1 MRLLFTAV
9 LSLGLH
15 AMNPAISAANA
26 APGGSPGSE
35 LADAVS
41 RSNLVRHLRVFQDI
55 ADRNGGNRAA
65 GTSGF
70 DESAEYVQSQLTAAG
85 YQVVSDPFEFMYF
98 KELAP
103 AQLKLT
109 VKYPA
114 NPLSSPFN
122 RHSAARKG
130 TGPGTASDPNGSPAT
145 GMEPEPGSAIKVT
158 TLRFSGSGRV
168 RGPVRDAG
176 TGCRARGFAAF
187 QAGEVAK
194 VVRGICTIDLKV
206 KHAVAAG
213 AVGVVIVND
222 REGDLRGGLTGPRAH
237 VPVVG
242 VRKQDGDLRGYAEI
256 VTSTLSERRVT
267 RNLIVQTP
275 QGRTDEVIMVGAHL
289 DSVQE
294 GPGINDNGSGSAA
307 VLELALRMRQFR
319 PDRAVRF
326 VWWGAEE
333 LGLLGSKHYVGSLP
347 QQEREN
353 IGLYL
358 NLDMIASPN
367 SIYGIFDG
375 DDSDRVGEGPG
386 PRGSD
391 DIERTFQAFY
401 DSRGLPHTGVDFT
414 GRSDY
419 GPFIEAG
426 IPAGGVFTGADAQK
440 TAEQAAQFGGVPGKP
455 LDPCYHLACDTI
467 KNIHLVALDVNAD
480 AIAHAVAAYAFQDR

>member
-1 MRLLFTAV
+1 MFMRLLFTAV

-15 AMNPAISAANA
+15 VMNPAISPANA

-41 RSNLVRHLRVFQDI
+41 GSNLVRHLQIFQDI
-55 ADRNGGNRAA
+55 AERNGGNRAA

-114 NPLSSPFN
+114 NRPSSPLDP
-122 RHSAARKG
+122 RSATSR
-130 TGPGTASDPNGSPAT
+130 TTSLGPKGSPAVGT
-145 GMEPEPGSAIKVT
+145 DPAPGSAIKAT

-168 RGPVRDAG
+168 EGHVRDAR
-176 TGCRARGFAAF
+176 TGCRSGDFSAF
-187 QAGEVAK
+187 QVGEVAK
-194 VVRGICTIDLKV
+194 VVRGVCTLDAKV
-206 KHAVAAG
+206 SNAVAAG

-222 REGDLRGGLTGPRAH
+222 REGDMRGTLAGPLAP

-242 VRKQDGDLRGYAEI
+242 VRKQDADLRGYAELA
-256 VTSTLSERRVT
+256 TSTLSERRVT
-267 RNLIVQTP
+267 RNLIAQTP

-307 VLELALRMRQFR
+307 VLELALRMPQFR

-333 LGLLGSKHYVGSLP
+333 LGLLGSKHYVGNLS
-347 QQEREN
+347 QQECAN

-367 SIYGIFDG
+367 SINGIFDG
-375 DDSDRVGEGPG
+375 DDSDLIGEGPG

-391 DIERTFQAFY
+391 EIERTLQAFY

-419 GPFIEAG
+419 GPFIEVG
-426 IPAGGVFTGADAQK
+426 IPAGGVFTGADARK
-440 TAEQAAQFGGVPGKP
+440 TAEQAAQFGGIPGKP
-455 LDPCYHLACDTI
+455 LDPCYHQACDTTR
-467 KNIHLVALDVNAD
+467 NIDLVALDVNAD
-480 AIAHAVAAYAFQDR
+480 AIAHAVAAYAFRDR

>member
-1 MRLLFTAV
+1 ML
-9 LSLGLH
+9 
-15 AMNPAISAANA
+15 
-26 APGGSPGSE
+26 
-35 LADAVS
+35 
-41 RSNLVRHLRVFQDI
+41 
-55 ADRNGGNRAA
+55 
-65 GTSGF
+65 
-70 DESAEYVQSQLTAAG
+70 
-85 YQVVSDPFEFMYF
+85 
-98 KELAP
+98 
-103 AQLKLT
+103 
-109 VKYPA
+109 
-114 NPLSSPFN
+114 
-122 RHSAARKG
+122 
-130 TGPGTASDPNGSPAT
+130 
-145 GMEPEPGSAIKVT
+145 
-158 TLRFSGSGRV
+158 
-168 RGPVRDAG
+168 
-176 TGCRARGFAAF
+176 
-187 QAGEVAK
+187 
-194 VVRGICTIDLKV
+194 DLKV
-206 KHAVAAG
+206 KKAVAAG
-213 AVGVVIVND
+213 AAGVVIVND
-222 REGDLRGGLTGPRAH
+222 REGDMRGGLTGPQAR

-256 VTSTLSERRVT
+256 VASTMSERRVT

-307 VLELALRMRQFR
+307 VLELALRMRQFQ

-333 LGLLGSKHYVGSLP
+333 LGLLGSKHYVESLS

-391 DIERTFQAFY
+391 EIERTFQAFY

-419 GPFIEAG
+419 GPFIMAG

-440 TAEQAAQFGGVPGKP
+440 TAEQAAQFGGIPDKP

-480 AIAHAVAAYAFQDR
+480 AIAHAVAAYAFWDR